1 MSKFRFGLALTAS
14 AMALTCGAAGTQQAP
29 ATDILEE
36 IVVTAQ
42 KRTENLQDVP
52 LAVTAISGDALARA
66 GVDSFSD
73 LTKVVPSLTFTP
85 GDQPANSSIILRGI
99 GTFAFSIGVE
109 PSVAVVID
117 DVPLA
122 FQAQAFTDLIDL
134 DRVEVLRGPQSTL
147 FGKAASAGLVNVTTS
162 APTDTFTAKA
172 DLRIATKDEQRAAFS
187 VSGPISE
194 TLGFRLS
201 ADASHF
207 GGLVTNLETGEKING
222 RKEKGVRGKLQWT
235 PSEALNVTFN
245 ARYRKTDADCCV
257 GVLQKLDPTAN
268 FYNLPG
274 FPQSTVLAGI
284 TPGKDNLN
292 IRLDE
297 EVKSNTKDRGGS
309 VRVAYD
315 FEDVTLMSIS
325 SFTKFDLSDAQDL
338 DGTAANFNPVVN
350 PGAPAGGRVNYGQFK
365 AESVTQE
372 LRLVSTGDGPFSY
385 VGGLFFA
392 DTDLS
397 RWYYRGPTIGRSN
410 WDATAGNTN
419 YAAFAQGN
427 WEFVEGTS
435 LITGLRLVHEIVDY
449 KYANLLT
456 GARFAGDADD
466 DAVTGKIGL
475 EHHINDDVM
484 LFGFYAR
491 GYKGQTFDLTSSFN
505 AAIAA
510 RGAIKPETSDDF
522 EAGVRSTLLDRR
534 LILNAT
540 LFHTDYNNFQAQESE
555 PTLAGAFILSNVGS
569 VRTRGVELETTAR
582 IGSDLDLT
590 GGVSYIEAEV
600 KDYARAQCY
609 PGQNAAQGCVGGVQN
624 LAGEQLNNAP
634 RWRFN
639 LRGDYNIDLPDNLP
653 VDAIISASY
662 NWQSKVNF
670 SLSQDPLT
678 QQGAYGIANLQVG
691 LRETEDDLYR
701 VTFFANNLFD
711 RQYAAGLANSQNYYG
726 GRLAVNR
733 QTPRDYERYYGVRLQ
748 LNY

>member
-1 MSKFRFGLALTAS
+1 M
-14 AMALTCGAAGTQQAP
+14 
-29 ATDILEE
+29 
-36 IVVTAQ
+36 
-42 KRTENLQDVP
+42 
-52 LAVTAISGDALARA
+52 
-66 GVDSFSD
+66 
-73 LTKVVPSLTFTP
+73 
-85 GDQPANSSIILRGI
+85 
-99 GTFAFSIGVE
+99 
-109 PSVAVVID
+109 AVVID

-172 DLRIATKDEQRAAFS
+172 DLRVATKDEQRAAFS

-207 GGLVTNLETGEKING
+207 GGLVTNLETGEKVNG

-235 PSEALNVTFN
+235 PAEALDLTFN
-245 ARYRKTDADCCV
+245 ARYRRTKADCCV
-257 GVLQKLDPTAN
+257 GVLQTLDPTAN
-268 FYNLPG
+268 FYNLPA

-284 TPGKDNLN
+284 TPGRDNLN

-297 EVKSNTKDRGGS
+297 QVKSNTKDRGGS
-309 VRVAYD
+309 IRVAYD
-315 FEDVTLMSIS
+315 FDEVTLMSIS

-350 PGAPAGGRVNYGQFK
+350 PGAPAGGRVNYGHFG
-365 AESVTQE
+365 AESWTQE
-372 LRLVSTGDGPFSY
+372 LRLLSAGDGPFSY

-397 RWYYRGPTIGRSN
+397 RTYFRGPTISRSN

-435 LITGLRLVHEIVDY
+435 LITGLRLTHEKVDY
-449 KYANLLT
+449 KYANLLN

-466 DAVTGKIGL
+466 EAVTGKIGL

-484 LFGFYAR
+484 LFGFYTR

-540 LFHTDYNNFQAQESE
+540 LFHTSYNNFQAQESE
-555 PTLAGAFILSNVGS
+555 PSLNGAFILSNVGS

-582 IGSDLDLT
+582 IGRDLDLT

-609 PGQNAAQGCVGGVQN
+609 AGQTAALGCVGGVQN
-624 LAGEQLNNAP
+624 LAGETLNNAP

-639 LRGDYNIDLPDNLP
+639 LRGDYSIDLPDSLP
-653 VDAIISASY
+653 VDGVISASY
-662 NWQSKVNF
+662 SWQSKINF
-670 SLSQDPLT
+670 ALSQDPVT
-678 QQGAYGIANLQVG
+678 RQGAYGIANLQVG
-691 LRETEDDLYR
+691 LRESEDDIYR
-701 VTFFANNLFD
+701 VTFFVNNLFD
-711 RQYAAGLANSQNYYG
+711 RQYASGLANSQNYYG

-733 QTPRDYERYYGVRLQ
+733 QTPRDFERYYGVRLQ
-748 LNY
+748 VNY